1 MGVQAADPLIDK
13 APEEIPLKD
22 APLVRV
28 LAQVRFSEILS
39 IMKEDF
45 VAGFQERL
53 RQKYPQLN
61 RQDGQIIMI
70 TPQGP
75 EVRPD
80 ASWRLA
86 DTRDQWRL
94 TLSTGAVTLEAAQ
107 YTSRRD
113 FAERLREILA
123 AVADTFKPAA
133 ATRVGIRYV
142 DRISGQPL
150 TQIDALVRGELIGLA
165 VSPLRDRLERSLSEA
180 LCESAEGQLLVRWG
194 WMPPNGSYD
203 PSTVPPIAEKSWL
216 LDIDSFKMCGPDQ
229 AFDID
234 QLNDLAVGLATRAY
248 TFFRWAITD
257 EFIKTYKG
265 AA

>member
-1 MGVQAADPLIDK
+1 MGVQAVDPLIDK

-53 RQKYPQLN
+53 RQKYPQLT

-86 DTRDQWRL
+86 DAHDQWRI
-94 TLSTGAVTLEAAQ
+94 
-107 YTSRRD
+107 
-113 FAERLREILA
+113 ERCQ
-123 AVADTFKPAA
+123 PA
-133 ATRVGIRYV
+133 R
-142 DRISGQPL
+142 
-150 TQIDALVRGELIGLA
+150 
-165 VSPLRDRLERSLSEA
+165 
-180 LCESAEGQLLVRWG
+180 
-194 WMPPNGSYD
+194 
-203 PSTVPPIAEKSWL
+203 
-216 LDIDSFKMCGPDQ
+216 
-229 AFDID
+229 
-234 QLNDLAVGLATRAY
+234 
-248 TFFRWAITD
+248 
-257 EFIKTYKG
+257 
-265 AA
+265 